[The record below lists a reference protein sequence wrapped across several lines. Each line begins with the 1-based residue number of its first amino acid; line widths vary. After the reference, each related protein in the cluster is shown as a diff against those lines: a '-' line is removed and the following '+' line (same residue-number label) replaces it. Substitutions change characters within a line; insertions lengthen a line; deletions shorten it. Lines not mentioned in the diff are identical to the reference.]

1 MKWLKQMRQIVK
13 TRLYTKRHRV
23 TELGI
28 TQNNI
33 NHWLKPVARFG
44 SLSKQLSQWRQQRD
58 SHSFAYLMR
67 KTMISARSASTCRAC
82 RVWKL
87 CTRIFHFD
95 EFLWLRRWKDLCLGS
110 LRSYD
115 CSCTENWA
123 FVIMCSRRQQ
133 NWKADHFKT
142 SAKCIAMKKFHVQ
155 SVQNYWCHCKICK
168 FEMFCRRRGSLASYC
183 CISAWSF
190 HVEDRTDANSCQ
202 MYKNEKP
209 LVQSVQK
216 TICFIARY
224 VNFLLSVLVAFDV
237 ILV

>member
-87 CTRIFHFD
+87 CTCVFHFD
-95 EFLWLRRWKDLCLGS
+95 EFLWLRRWNDLWLMS

-115 CSCTENWA
+115 CGYTENWA
-123 FVIMCSRRQQ
+123 FGIICSCRPQ
-133 NWKADHFKT
+133 NCIPDNFTT
-142 SAKCIAMKKFHVQ
+142 SAKFIAMKISRAKRA
-155 SVQNYWCHCKICK
+155 KLL
-168 FEMFCRRRGSLASYC
+168 MSL
-183 CISAWSF
+183 
-190 HVEDRTDANSCQ
+190 
-202 MYKNEKP
+202 
-209 LVQSVQK
+209 
-216 TICFIARY
+216 
-224 VNFLLSVLVAFDV
+224 
-237 ILV
+237 